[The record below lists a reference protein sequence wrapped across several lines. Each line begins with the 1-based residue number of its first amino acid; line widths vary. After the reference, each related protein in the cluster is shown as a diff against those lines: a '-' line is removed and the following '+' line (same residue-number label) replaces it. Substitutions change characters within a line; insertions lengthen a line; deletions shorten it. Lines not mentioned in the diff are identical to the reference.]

1 MYLDYGGGLRAPNI
15 ELMSKSL
22 KPAWIARLLK
32 KEQAWEES
40 WKTIPNYFLNKYGG
54 LNFLLKCNYNE
65 KLVKQTN
72 LPQFY
77 RSMLQHFLEIK
88 VAYNCAIGQELVLF
102 NNKEILIENGQIS
115 DIPRVHP
122 KVRGWMQFS
131 KLYAGCFRDS

>member
-1 MYLDYGGGLRAPNI
+1 MSWNFTAGVLKCRFLTHLPNISKPLTPFFLSLFGKKKQDKIKRKVMSLDYSDGGLRAPNI

-72 LPQFY
+72 LPQC
-77 RSMLQHFLEIK
+77 
-88 VAYNCAIGQELVLF
+88 YNIF
-102 NNKEILIENGQIS
+102 
-115 DIPRVHP
+115 
-122 KVRGWMQFS
+122 
-131 KLYAGCFRDS
+131 